1 MGWSGFHFAL
11 ELGDVAAKEHRQLG
25 CGQFVSV
32 AARALL
38 YHLKGE
44 IKIRD
49 KFAGRAWTHSIDPDC
64 EMVETANTVPA
75 REHRCPENLGYRF
88 CSYRWLV

>member
-49 KFAGRAWTHSIDPDC
+49 KFAG
-64 EMVETANTVPA
+64 
-75 REHRCPENLGYRF
+75 
-88 CSYRWLV
+88 